1 MFFEL
6 IARNSKRSRKENGLF
21 FTTLLVSVVA
31 FYIILSLSRQDV
43 MLFLRKMESD
53 AVNRLLSMIP
63 VFYVLTLVVLF
74 FLIYFASKFQL
85 ERRRHEFGM
94 YLMMGMTRN
103 RLFVLL
109 LAEDVRSSVIA
120 LLIGLPAGVLLS
132 ELISLVTARLVGLGI
147 IGHRFTLSL
156 YAVLLTA
163 AGFFLIKLAAFLI
176 LSAKISRQEIG
187 SLLSEKPEETKKQ
200 HPAFVYGLA
209 LLAGVLCLGTAYY
222 LAIRGMS
229 WTQIRTMGLT
239 LLLGFAGTL
248 LFFYGLRYIF
258 DLIIKGGKKDRR
270 LHIFNVRQLQE
281 NVVRKSAT
289 MAVTSLLILGALC
302 CFGAGVAIAV
312 SYGQSEPHVMDYTFI
327 PEYTDE
333 PNQEQGAS
341 DILDTLHKAGLD
353 TEFSRLFKM
362 KIGRIR
368 TTDILTEDDFE
379 NAYSMDDVMEQIAGF
394 PASDD
399 KDVLLNTLSFADY
412 PYLISLSGY
421 NELLRAA
428 GLPEIKLG
436 KDEAA
441 VYMDSTYVNEK
452 RLEIMDS
459 VLAKHPEAK
468 IGGNPVKLTGKVQT
482 TAVVTDYSITLSFA
496 LILPDDA
503 FQYYTQDQ
511 YDIYVNG
518 VLDSSTTEKTGL
530 MQAISGMNERLNETG
545 LYYESYLQNM
555 GRQLFYMVAAS
566 YITIYLAVIFLI
578 VANTVIGVQFL
589 MNQQR
594 TNRRY
599 RTLIKLGAGY
609 ETLCGSAKKQINWYF
624 GIPVLAAAVSSLF
637 AVRALFTG
645 ILSSRTQGTIG
656 EMLVISAA
664 MILVLCV
671 IECIYMTAVKRSS
684 NRYLLTLMAPE
695 REE

>member
-21 FTTLLVSVVA
+21 FTTLLVSVIA

-43 MLFLRKMESD
+43 MLFLQKMESD
-53 AVNRLLSMIP
+53 AVSRLLAMIP
-63 VFYVLTLVVLF
+63 VFYALTLVILF

-156 YAVLLTA
+156 HAILLTA
-163 AGFFLIKLAAFLI
+163 AGFFIIKLAAFLI

-187 SLLSEKPEETKKQ
+187 SLLSEKPEETKRQ
-200 HPAFVYGLA
+200 YPAFVYGLA
-209 LLAGVLCLGTAYY
+209 LLAGILCLGTAYY

-229 WTQIRTMGLT
+229 WSQIRMMGVT

-258 DLIIKGGKKDRR
+258 NLVIKGGKRDRH

-281 NVVRKSAT
+281 NVVRKSGT
-289 MAVTSLLILGALC
+289 MAVSSLLILGALC

-312 SYGQSEPHVMDYTFI
+312 NYGQSDSHVLDYTFI

-333 PNQEQGAS
+333 PNQEKAAA
-341 DILDTLHKAGLD
+341 DIFDTLHKEGLD
-353 TEFSRLFKM
+353 TEFSQLFEM

-368 TTDILTEDDFE
+368 TTDIRSEDDFE
-379 NAYSMDDVMEQIAGF
+379 NAYSMDSVMDQIAGF

-399 KDVLLNTLSFADY
+399 RDILLNNLSFADY

-421 NELLRAA
+421 NELLRTA
-428 GLPEIKLG
+428 GLPEIELG
-436 KDEAA
+436 KDEGA
-441 VYMDSTYVNEK
+441 VYMDSSFVNAS
-452 RLEIMDS
+452 RLEIMDA
-459 VLAKHPEAK
+459 VLAKHPEVELD
-468 IGGNPVKLTGKVQT
+468 GNPLQLTGKVQT
-482 TAVVTDYSITLSFA
+482 TAVVTDYSITMSFA

-503 FQYYTQDQ
+503 FQYYTQNQ
-511 YDIYVNG
+511 YDVYVNG
-518 VLDSSTTEKTGL
+518 VLDSGTTEKTGL
-530 MQAISGMNERLNETG
+530 MQAISGMNDRLNETG
-545 LYYESYLQNM
+545 LNYESYLQNM
-555 GRQLFYMVAAS
+555 GRQLFYIVAAS
-566 YITIYLAVIFLI
+566 YITIYLAIIFLI

-589 MNQQR
+589 MNQQQ

-599 RTLIKLGAGY
+599 KTLIKLGAAY
-609 ETLCGSAKKQINWYF
+609 EILCGSAKKQINWYF

-645 ILSSRTQGTIG
+645 ILSPRTQGTAG
-656 EMLVISAA
+656 ELLGISAA

-684 NRYLLTLMAPE
+684 SRYLLTLMAPE

>member
-6 IARNSKRSRKENGLF
+6 IARNSRRSRKENGLF
-21 FTTLLVSVVA
+21 FTTLLIAVIA

-43 MLFLRKMESD
+43 MLFLREMESD
-53 AVNRLLSMIP
+53 AVSRLLAMIP
-63 VFYVLTLVVLF
+63 IFYMMTLVVLF

-109 LAEDVRSSVIA
+109 LAEDVRSSIIA
-120 LLIGLPAGVLLS
+120 LLIGLPTGVLLS

-156 YAVLLTA
+156 HAVLLTA

-187 SLLSEKPEETKKQ
+187 SLLAEKPEETKRQ
-200 HPAFVYGLA
+200 HPAPVYGLA
-209 LLAGVLCLGTAYY
+209 LLAGILCLGIAYY
-222 LAIRGMS
+222 LAIRGIS
-229 WTQIRTMGLT
+229 WSQIRMMGLT
-239 LLLGFAGTL
+239 VLLGFVGTL
-248 LFFYGLRYIF
+248 LFFYGLRYVF
-258 DLIIKGGKKDRR
+258 NLIIKAGKRDRR
-270 LHIFNVRQLQE
+270 LHVFNVRQLQE
-281 NVVRKSAT
+281 NVVRQSGT

-302 CFGAGVAIAV
+302 CFGAGVAIAAY
-312 SYGQSEPHVMDYTFI
+312 YGQSDPHVLDYTFI

-333 PNQEQGAS
+333 PNQEQAAE
-341 DILDTLHKAGLD
+341 DTLNTLRESGLD
-353 TEFSRLFKM
+353 TEFSKLFEM
-362 KIGRIR
+362 KIGDIR
-368 TTDILTEDDFE
+368 TADDFE
-379 NAYSMDDVMEQIAGF
+379 NAYSMDDVMDQVAEF

-399 KDVLLNTLSFADY
+399 RDILLNNLGSADY
-412 PYLISLSGY
+412 PSLISLSGY

-428 GLPEIKLG
+428 GLPEMELG
-436 KDEAA
+436 ENEGA
-441 VYMDSTYVNEK
+441 VYMDNSFANDGRIKIMNE
-452 RLEIMDS
+452 I
-459 VLAKHPEAK
+459 LADRPEVELD
-468 IGGNPVKLTGKVQT
+468 GNPLWLTGTVQT

-511 YDIYVNG
+511 YDVYVNG
-518 VLDSSTTEKTGL
+518 ILDESASEKTGL
-530 MQAISGMNERLNETG
+530 MQAIIGMNDRLNETG
-545 LYYESYLQNM
+545 LNYESYLQNM
-555 GRQLFYMVAAS
+555 GRQLFYIVAAS
-566 YITIYLAVIFLI
+566 YITIYLAIIFLI

-589 MNQQR
+589 MNQQK

-599 RTLIKLGAGY
+599 KTLVRLGAMY
-609 ETLCGSAKKQINWYF
+609 ETLCRSAKKQINWYF
-624 GIPVLAAAVSSLF
+624 GIPVLVAAVSSLF
-637 AVRALFTG
+637 AVRALFSG
-645 ILSSRTQGTIG
+645 LLSSMTQGTAG
-656 EMLVISAA
+656 ELLVISAA

-671 IECIYMTAVKRSS
+671 IECIYMAAVKRSS
-684 NRYLLTLMAPE
+684 SRYLLTLMAPE

>member
-21 FTTLLVSVVA
+21 FTTLLVSVIA

-43 MLFLRKMESD
+43 MFFLQEMESD
-53 AVNRLLSMIP
+53 AVNRLLTMIP
-63 VFYVLTLVVLF
+63 VFYVMTLVVLF

-103 RLFVLL
+103 RLFALL
-109 LAEDVRSSVIA
+109 LAEDMRSSVIA
-120 LLIGLPAGVLLS
+120 LLIGLPSGVLLS

-147 IGHRFTLSL
+147 IGHRFSLSVQ
-156 YAVLLTA
+156 AILLTA

-187 SLLSEKPEETKKQ
+187 SLLAERPEETKRQ

-209 LLAGVLCLGTAYY
+209 LLAGLLCLGTAYY
-222 LAIRGMS
+222 LAIRGIS
-229 WTQIRTMGLT
+229 WSQIRMMGIT
-239 LLLGFAGTL
+239 VLLGFAGTL

-258 DLIIKGGKKDRR
+258 NLIIKTGKRDRR

-281 NVVRKSAT
+281 NVVRQSGT
-289 MAVTSLLILGALC
+289 MAVSSLLILGALC
-302 CFGAGVAIAV
+302 CFGAGVAIAAH
-312 SYGQSEPHVMDYTFI
+312 YGQSGEHVLDYTFI

-333 PNQEQGAS
+333 PNQEQAAV
-341 DILDTLHKAGLD
+341 DVFDTLREYGLD
-353 TEFSRLFKM
+353 TEFSDLFEM
-362 KIGRIR
+362 KIGDIR
-368 TTDILTEDDFE
+368 TADDFE
-379 NAYSMDDVMEQIAGF
+379 NSYSMDDVLDQAAGF

-399 KDVLLNTLSFADY
+399 RDILLNNLGFADF
-412 PYLISLSGY
+412 PSLISLSGY
-421 NELLRAA
+421 NELLRTA
-428 GLPEIKLG
+428 GLPEVELG
-436 KDEAA
+436 KNEGA
-441 VYMDSTYVNEK
+441 VYMDSSFLNDS
-452 RLEIMDS
+452 RAEIMNTI
-459 VLAKHPEAK
+459 LAEQPEVK
-468 IGGNPVKLTGKVQT
+468 IAGDPLRLTGKVQT
-482 TAVVTDYSITLSFA
+482 TPVVTDYSITLSFA

-511 YDIYVNG
+511 YDVYVNG
-518 VLDSSTTEKTGL
+518 VLDSSASEQSGL

-545 LYYESYLQNM
+545 LDYESYLQNM
-555 GRQLFYMVAAS
+555 GRQLFYIVAAS
-566 YITIYLAVIFLI
+566 YITIYLAIIFLI

-589 MNQQR
+589 MNQQK

-599 RTLIKLGAGY
+599 KILVRLGAMY
-609 ETLCGSAKKQINWYF
+609 ETLCRSAKKQINWYF
-624 GIPVLAAAVSSLF
+624 GLPVFAAAVSSLF
-637 AVRALFTG
+637 AVRALFSG
-645 ILSSRTQGTIG
+645 ILSPMTQGTEG
-656 EMLVISAA
+656 EMLVVSAA

-684 NRYLLTLMAPE
+684 RKYLLTLMAPE

>member
-21 FTTLLVSVVA
+21 FTTLLVSVIA

-43 MLFLRKMESD
+43 MFFLQEMESD
-53 AVNRLLSMIP
+53 AVNRLLTMIP
-63 VFYVLTLVVLF
+63 VFYVMTLVVLF

-103 RLFVLL
+103 RLFALL
-109 LAEDVRSSVIA
+109 LAEDMRSSVIA
-120 LLIGLPAGVLLS
+120 LLIGLPSGVLLS

-147 IGHRFTLSL
+147 IGHRFSLSVQ
-156 YAVLLTA
+156 AILLTA

-187 SLLSEKPEETKKQ
+187 SLLAERPEETKRQ

-209 LLAGVLCLGTAYY
+209 LLAGLLCLGTAYY
-222 LAIRGMS
+222 LAIRGIS
-229 WTQIRTMGLT
+229 WSQIRMMGIT
-239 LLLGFAGTL
+239 VLLGFAGTL

-258 DLIIKGGKKDRR
+258 NLIIKTGKRNRR

-281 NVVRKSAT
+281 NVVRQSGT
-289 MAVTSLLILGALC
+289 MAVSSLLILGALC
-302 CFGAGVAIAV
+302 CFGAGVAIAAH
-312 SYGQSEPHVMDYTFI
+312 YGQSGEHVLDYTFI

-333 PNQEQGAS
+333 PNQEQAAV
-341 DILDTLHKAGLD
+341 DVFDTLREYGLD
-353 TEFSRLFKM
+353 TEFSDLFEM
-362 KIGRIR
+362 KIGDIR
-368 TTDILTEDDFE
+368 TADDFE
-379 NAYSMDDVMEQIAGF
+379 NSYSMDDVLDQAAGF

-399 KDVLLNTLSFADY
+399 RDILLNNLGFADF
-412 PYLISLSGY
+412 PSLISLSGY
-421 NELLRAA
+421 NELLRTA
-428 GLPEIKLG
+428 GLPEVELG
-436 KDEAA
+436 KNEGA
-441 VYMDSTYVNEK
+441 VYMDSSFLNDN
-452 RLEIMDS
+452 RAEIMNTI
-459 VLAKHPEAK
+459 LAEQPEVK
-468 IGGNPVKLTGKVQT
+468 IAGDPLRLTGKVQT
-482 TAVVTDYSITLSFA
+482 TPVVTDYSITLSFA

-511 YDIYVNG
+511 YDVYVNG
-518 VLDSSTTEKTGL
+518 VLDSSASEQSGL

-545 LYYESYLQNM
+545 LDYESYLQNM
-555 GRQLFYMVAAS
+555 GRQLFYIVAAS
-566 YITIYLAVIFLI
+566 YITIYLAIIFLI

-589 MNQQR
+589 MNQQK

-599 RTLIKLGAGY
+599 KILVRLGAMY
-609 ETLCGSAKKQINWYF
+609 ETLCRSAKKQINWYF
-624 GIPVLAAAVSSLF
+624 GLPVFAAAVSSLF
-637 AVRALFTG
+637 AVRALFSG
-645 ILSSRTQGTIG
+645 ILSPMTQGTEG
-656 EMLVISAA
+656 EMLVVSAA

-684 NRYLLTLMAPE
+684 RKYLLTLMAPE